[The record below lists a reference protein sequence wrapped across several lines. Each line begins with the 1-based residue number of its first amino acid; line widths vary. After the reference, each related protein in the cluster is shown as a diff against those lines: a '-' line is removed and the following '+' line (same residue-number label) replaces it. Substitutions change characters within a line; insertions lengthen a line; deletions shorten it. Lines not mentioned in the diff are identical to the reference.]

1 MSGQPVKTVSDINK
15 FRNEYLQTLEL
26 QEEIND
32 MNLQANKTY
41 LLTGQ
46 LPPSAQMLDT
56 RTNAEKL
63 KDVELMKHSIA
74 KDLVGIAEPQFAYA
88 IVDKLM
94 KSPLNVDGGLIRFL
108 AQRANSIAEQLK
120 NNYNYTGIAGDE
132 NDLEII
138 VSFIKNMYSAQQGM
152 FQTTKNYLQSQS
164 SHGTKGNILSANDV
178 DVILLDLQD
187 FIKSLT
193 ILGISTNDNVLVNK
207 TNTLKGLL
215 MNGKNNLLT
224 SDMVKLLLDELTS
237 GAETLTDNDKTN
249 LKAFFDL
256 LEQLPK
262 ANTIRTL
269 IEKAKRYV
277 KSNNLQMA
285 GKAIDSIIQDL
296 SALDELKNPE
306 FTSIRNLMNRQ
317 QRLINMYNNMP
328 GGQPV
333 GPPVGGPPGDRP
345 PRGPPGGGPRGP
357 PGDRPDDGPPGDR
370 PNNRPPGD
378 RPNNRPPGGGPRG
391 PPGDRPDDGPPGDRP
406 NNRQP
411 RDIPLHLDPRLGL
424 IGLQTQMPAKVFQL
438 TDEQL
443 QEIGNFLNRPGMT
456 KQELRR
462 HLSNDN
468 AYNLGDLGVRMG
480 RDMNGLGLKRGR
492 PRGTGLPK
500 PKPIKIPNFVGF
512 GINEINAKSLDKGIL
527 KIRRNTGSN
536 YMDMPSRHVS
546 DNMKNIIKRI
556 VGGGVPKYEE
566 LTKLD
571 EDEKEYLHKIISRS
585 NLDDK
590 LSIPAPSKDQQEKD
604 IHQFEI
610 MRGQIMAGNDSLE
623 LVKKFKLLVRK
634 LSKQGLLPKAD
645 VEDILDTLLEL
656 GY

>member
-94 KSPLNVDGGLIRFL
+94 KSPLNVDGGLVRFL

-164 SHGTKGNILSANDV
+164 SHGTKGNVLSANDV

-207 TNTLKGLL
+207 TNILKGLL

-262 ANTIRTL
+262 ANSIRTL

-333 GPPVGGPPGDRP
+333 IPSQQRQQVPIQQSIPQREYQTPEYSTPVQSVPQTPKQTP
-345 PRGPPGGGPRGP
+345 A
-357 PGDRPDDGPPGDR
+357 
-370 PNNRPPGD
+370 
-378 RPNNRPPGGGPRG
+378 
-391 PPGDRPDDGPPGDRP
+391 
-406 NNRQP
+406 
-411 RDIPLHLDPRLGL
+411 HLDPKLGL
-424 IGLQTQMPAKVFQL
+424 IGLQAQMPAKVFQL
-438 TDEQL
+438 TPEQL
-443 QEIGNFLNRPGMT
+443 QEIGNELNIQGIT
-456 KQELRR
+456 KQQLIKY
-462 HLSNDN
+462 LTNDKS
-468 AYNLGDLGVRMG
+468 YKLGDLGARMG

-492 PRGTGLPK
+492 PRGTGLSK
-500 PKPIKIPNFVGF
+500 PKSIKIPNFVGF

-610 MRGQIMAGNDSLE
+610 MRGQIMAGNDSVE

>member
-164 SHGTKGNILSANDV
+164 SHGTKGNVLSANDV

-262 ANTIRTL
+262 ANSIRTF

-317 QRLINMYNNMP
+317 QRLINMYNNMS
-328 GGQPV
+328 GGQPAIPI
-333 GPPVGGPPGDRP
+333 GLPAGGPPEDRP

-370 PNNRPPGD
+370 PND
-378 RPNNRPPGGGPRG
+378 K
-391 PPGDRPDDGPPGDRP
+391 
-406 NNRQP
+406 QP
-411 RDIPLHLDPRLGL
+411 KQTPAHLDPRLGL
-424 IGLQTQMPAKVFQL
+424 IGLQAQMSAKVFQL
-438 TDEQL
+438 TPEQL
-443 QEIGNFLNRPGMT
+443 QEIGNELNIQGIT
-456 KQELRR
+456 KQQLIKY
-462 HLSNDN
+462 LTNDKS
-468 AYNLGDLGVRMG
+468 YKLGDLGARMG

-492 PRGTGLPK
+492 PRGTGLSK
-500 PKPIKIPNFVGF
+500 PKPIKIPNFIGF

-610 MRGQIMAGNDSLE
+610 MRGQIMAGNDSVE

>member
-74 KDLVGIAEPQFAYA
+74 KDLVSIAEPQFAYA

-164 SHGTKGNILSANDV
+164 SHGTKGNVLSANDV

-262 ANTIRTL
+262 ANSIRTL

-296 SALDELKNPE
+296 TALDELKNPE

-328 GGQPV
+328 GGHPAIPIGLPV
-333 GPPVGGPPGDRP
+333 G
-345 PRGPPGGGPRGP
+345 GPPGGGPRG
-357 PGDRPDDGPPGDR
+357 
-370 PNNRPPGD
+370 
-378 RPNNRPPGGGPRG
+378 PPGGGPRG

-468 AYNLGDLGVRMG
+468 AYNLGDLGARMG

-500 PKPIKIPNFVGF
+500 PKPIKIPNFIGF

-610 MRGQIMAGNDSLE
+610 MRGQIMAGNDSVE

>member
-164 SHGTKGNILSANDV
+164 SHGTKGNVLSANDV

-193 ILGISTNDNVLVNK
+193 ILGISTNDNVLVEK
-207 TNTLKGLL
+207 TNILKGLL

-262 ANTIRTL
+262 ANSIRTL

-317 QRLINMYNNMP
+317 QRLINMYNNMA
-328 GGQPV
+328 GGQPAIPI
-333 GPPVGGPPGDRP
+333 GLPAG
-345 PRGPPGGGPRGP
+345 GPPGGGPRGP
-357 PGDRPDDGPPGDR
+357 PGDRPDDG
-370 PNNRPPGD
+370 
-378 RPNNRPPGGGPRG
+378 
-391 PPGDRPDDGPPGDRP
+391 PDDGPPGDRP

-462 HLSNDN
+462 HLSNDA
-468 AYNLGDLGVRMG
+468 AYKLGDLGARMG
-480 RDMNGLGLKRGR
+480 RDMNGLGLKKSRGR

-500 PKPIKIPNFVGF
+500 PKPIKIPNFIGF

>member
-262 ANTIRTL
+262 ANSIRTL

-296 SALDELKNPE
+296 TALDELKNPE

-333 GPPVGGPPGDRP
+333 GLPVGG
-345 PRGPPGGGPRGP
+345 
-357 PGDRPDDGPPGDR
+357 
-370 PNNRPPGD
+370 PPGD

-406 NNRQP
+406 NDKQP
-411 RDIPLHLDPRLGL
+411 KDIPLHLDPMLGL

-438 TDEQL
+438 TPEQL
-443 QEIGNFLNRPGMT
+443 QEISNELNIQGLT
-456 KQELRR
+456 KKQLISY
-462 HLSNDN
+462 LTNDA
-468 AYNLGDLGVRMG
+468 AYKLGDLGTRMG
-480 RDMNGLGLKRGR
+480 RDMNGLGLKKGR

-610 MRGQIMAGNDSLE
+610 MRGQIMAGNDSVE